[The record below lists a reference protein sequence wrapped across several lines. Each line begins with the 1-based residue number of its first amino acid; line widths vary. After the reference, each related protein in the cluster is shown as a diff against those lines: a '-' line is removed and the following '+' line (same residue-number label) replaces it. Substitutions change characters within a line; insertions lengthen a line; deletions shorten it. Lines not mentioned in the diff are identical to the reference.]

1 MTKINWNEVSSLY
14 IEGEISPSGE
24 RVYPTLEEVAKKYN
38 VRPGTVRTHAAAEH
52 WRDKRATFQHDLE
65 EKARQLRL
73 EKRAKEELDFHENCY
88 QISKGGIFHLADHLQ
103 AMLDEFAEWK
113 ANPYDEV
120 TKDGKTVRVKR
131 RAPLDKATISMLE
144 AISRTLE
151 KLQKAGC
158 VALGIP
164 DRNTTIS
171 GPMGS
176 PIEIIQQSPEELD
189 RRIREQYKLL
199 GYDTDTRV
207 PELECQKTTLSEA
220 MQQIR
225 SQESEEIISDKLK
238 SYHQVFPDSANPPK
252 A

>member
-24 RVYPTLEEVAKKYN
+24 RVYPTLEDVSKKYN

-52 WRDKRATFQHDLE
+52 WRDKRATFQRDLE

-73 EKRAKEELDFHENCY
+73 EKRAKEELDFHENCFK
-88 QISKGGIFHLADHLQ
+88 ITKGGIFHLADHLQ
-103 AMLDEFAEWK
+103 AMLDDFADWK
-113 ANPYDEV
+113 ANPYEEV
-120 TKDGKTVRVKR
+120 TKDGKTVRIKR
-131 RAPLDKATISMLE
+131 RAPLDKATIAMLE

-189 RRIREQYKLL
+189 RRIQEQYKLL
-199 GYDTDTRV
+199 GYD
-207 PELECQKTTLSEA
+207 PEVKPAGIEGQKTTLGEA
-220 MQQIR
+220 LR
-225 SQESEEIISDKLK
+225 RLNTQESEEILSDKEK
-238 SYHQVFPDSANPPK
+238 SYSQVFPDSANPRV